1 MEKLPDTQQDM
12 YQHFS
17 KVAAVYNE
25 IRATDLEPIMFIQ
38 ERYNKNHGI
47 EAVDIGTGSGRYC
60 LKLFEHLDNLYL
72 TCIDINA
79 AMLEETSN
87 YLSRAG
93 ITDFKAIQCPAE
105 EIPLDDNSI
114 DCIFV
119 FNAIHH
125 LNLTKFM
132 VKAAKILRNGG
143 SIFIYTRLQSQ
154 NAGNIWGRHF
164 PLFLEK
170 EERLYELHELE
181 RMIASIESLEI
192 ECTKG
197 FKYRRKASLNRL
209 AALARSSH
217 YSTFS
222 LYQKNELETALI
234 GIEEYIKRHISSLE
248 QIESDDEYTMLV
260 IKKCGG

>member
-1 MEKLPDTQQDM
+1 MRNLSDNQQDM

-17 KVAAVYNE
+17 KVSARYNE

-38 ERYNKNHGI
+38 ERCNDNQRI
-47 EAVDIGTGSGRYC
+47 EAVDIGAGSGRYC
-60 LKLFEHLDNLYL
+60 LKLFKHLDNLYL

-87 YLSRAG
+87 YLSKAG
-93 ITDFKAIQCPAE
+93 ITGFRTIQSPAE
-105 EIPLDDNSI
+105 DIPLDDNSI
-114 DCIFV
+114 DYIFV

-125 LNLTKFM
+125 LNLTEFTGE
-132 VKAAKILRNGG
+132 AARVLRDRG

-154 NAGNIWGRHF
+154 NGRNIWGRYF

-170 EERLYELHELE
+170 EERLYELDDLE
-181 RMIASIESLEI
+181 RMIALTDSLYI

-197 FKYRRKASLNRL
+197 FKYRRKASLKRL
-209 AALARSSH
+209 VDLAGSKH

-222 LYQKNELETALI
+222 LYQQYEFETALKGFEDNI
-234 GIEEYIKRHISSLE
+234 KKHFSNLEKIEW
-248 QIESDDEYTMLV
+248 DDEYTMLV
-260 IKKCGG
+260 VKKFG

>member
-1 MEKLPDTQQDM
+1 
-12 YQHFS
+12 
-17 KVAAVYNE
+17 
-25 IRATDLEPIMFIQ
+25 MFIR
-38 ERYNKNHGI
+38 ERCNNNHRI

-60 LKLFEHLDNLYL
+60 LKLFEQLDNLYL

-93 ITDFKAIQCPAE
+93 ITDFKTIQSPAE
-105 EIPLDDNSI
+105 DISLDDNSV

-125 LNLTKFM
+125 LNLTEFM
-132 VKAAKILRNGG
+132 AKAAKVLRNGG

-154 NAGNIWGRHF
+154 NARNIWGRNF

-170 EERLYELHELE
+170 EERLYELDGLK
-181 RMIASIESLEI
+181 RMIASVESLDT
-192 ECTKG
+192 ECTKE
-197 FKYRRKASLNRL
+197 FKYRRKASLDRL
-209 AALARSSH
+209 VNLARSRH

-222 LYQKNELETALI
+222 LYQKDEFETALK
-234 GIEEYIKRHISSLE
+234 GFKENIKRHFSSLE
-248 QIESDDEYTMLV
+248 QTEWDDEYTMLV
-260 IKKCGG
+260 IKKRR